1 MDDQQAIEAIGYL
14 EDAHDRQQLR
24 DDLFAHEGR
33 SAAFLDA
40 LIAATNRQAGR
51 KRDRGTLAG
60 GARWVARQSG
70 KLLGRTV
77 RNLEQQSIRMD
88 AEEAR
93 KRGQAG

>member
-1 MDDQQAIEAIGYL
+1 MSDQQAIEAIGYL
-14 EDAHDRQQLR
+14 ADAHDRQQLR
-24 DDLFAHEGR
+24 DLFAREGR

-51 KRDRGTLAG
+51 MRDRGTLAG
-60 GARWVARQSG
+60 GARWVARKSG
-70 KLLGRTV
+70 KLFGRAT